1 MFKRLIFEEWQMVI
15 PVVAFALTFA
25 VFLVLSVKAILLGKK
40 QSDHMASL
48 PLAND
53 EGTQKREA
61 NSDLN

>member
-1 MFKRLIFEEWQMVI
+1 MFKRLILEEWQMVI

-25 VFLVLSVKAILLGKK
+25 VFLVLSAKAILLGKK

-53 EGTQKREA
+53 DGSQQKDKH
-61 NSDLN
+61 SDLN